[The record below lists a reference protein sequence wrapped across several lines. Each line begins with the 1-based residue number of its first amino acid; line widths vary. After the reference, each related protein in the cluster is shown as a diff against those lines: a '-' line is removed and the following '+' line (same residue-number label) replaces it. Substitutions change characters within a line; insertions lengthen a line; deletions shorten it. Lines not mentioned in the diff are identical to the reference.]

1 VCSQAG
7 AGKTAS
13 HFAAPSYG
21 GANCTNPVHVCVN
34 KRKEFQ
40 MAYVIRHIVNDGSL
54 VELGQRLSD
63 QGPFDSREEAEQRLN
78 DLERDKTNGKF
89 TIEELVLR

>member
-1 VCSQAG
+1 LEIERVIQI
-7 AGKTAS
+7 
-13 HFAAPSYG
+13 FA
-21 GANCTNPVHVCVN
+21 N
-34 KRKEFQ
+34 KQSPYKEFQ

-78 DLERDKTNGKF
+78 ELERDKTNGKF
-89 TIEELVLR
+89 TIEELVLS